1 MRGFSDR
8 KREQVIKI
16 EIFHSTKEYRFK
28 YINYSKRHNWFLLN
42 ENKKSQFRIIA

>member
-16 EIFHSTKEYRFK
+16 EIFHSIKEYRFK
-28 YINYSKRHNWFLLN
+28 YINYSRD
-42 ENKKSQFRIIA
+42 IIDFS